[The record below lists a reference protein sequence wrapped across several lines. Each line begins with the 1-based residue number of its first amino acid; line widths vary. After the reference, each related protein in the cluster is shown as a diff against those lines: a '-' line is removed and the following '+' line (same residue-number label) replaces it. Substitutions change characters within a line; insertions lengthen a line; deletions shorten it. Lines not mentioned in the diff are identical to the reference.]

1 MSRVIDTVAIVGSG
15 AMGRGIAEACLRSG
29 LTVILHDASPSALD
43 TACNALAASLQR
55 AAAKGHLTADD
66 AAQALEHLV
75 PSAGLAGIDAANL
88 VIEAVPERLELKL
101 AVLRSI
107 EVSVS
112 AETIIATNTS
122 SIPITRLSMPF
133 ADPSRFLGLHF
144 FNPVLKM
151 PLVEVIST
159 IETDDEVQNT
169 IELFVRVQ
177 LGKTPLVISDR
188 PGFVVNAL
196 LIPFLLSAARM
207 LDSGYAS
214 AEAIDDGMTLGCG
227 HPMGPL
233 KLSDLVGL
241 DVVCEVADALY
252 TETKDGS
259 LIVPNNLRRLLER
272 GHLGQKS
279 GRGFYSYI

>member
-1 MSRVIDTVAIVGSG
+1 MSQVIDTVAIVGSG

-29 LTVILHDASPSALD
+29 LTVVLHDASPTALD
-43 TACNALAASLQR
+43 TACSALATSLQR
-55 AAAKGHLTADD
+55 AAAKGQLTADD

-75 PSAGLAGIDAANL
+75 PSEGLAGIDAADL

-101 AVLRSI
+101 AVLRNI
-107 EVSVS
+107 EASVS

-122 SIPITRLSMPF
+122 SIPITRLSMPLVN
-133 ADPSRFLGLHF
+133 PSRFLGLHF
-144 FNPVLKM
+144 FNPASKM

-159 IETDDEVQNT
+159 IETDDEIQNT
-169 IELFVRVQ
+169 IEHFVRDQ
-177 LGKTPLVISDR
+177 LGKTPLVATDR

-196 LIPFLLSAARM
+196 LIPFLLSAARI
-207 LDSGYAS
+207 LDSGYAR

-252 TETKDGS
+252 AETKDGA

>member
-1 MSRVIDTVAIVGSG
+1 MRRAIDTVAVVGSG
-15 AMGRGIAEACLRSG
+15 AMGRGIAEACLRRG
-29 LTVILHDASPSALD
+29 LTVILHDASPTALD

-55 AAAKGHLTADD
+55 AAAKGQLTPDD
-66 AAQALEHLV
+66 AAQVLEHLV
-75 PSAGLAGIDAANL
+75 PSEELAGIHAANL

-101 AVLRSI
+101 AVLRNI
-107 EVSVS
+107 ETSVS

-122 SIPITRLSMPF
+122 SIPITRLSLPF

-144 FNPVLKM
+144 FNPVSKM

-159 IETDDEVQNT
+159 METDDKVQNT
-169 IELFVRVQ
+169 IELFVRDQ
-177 LGKTPLVISDR
+177 LGKTPLVVTDR

-207 LDSGYAS
+207 MDSGYAS
-214 AEAIDDGMTLGCG
+214 AEAIDEGMTLGCG

-252 TETKDGS
+252 DGTKDAA

-279 GRGFYSYI
+279 GRGFYSYT